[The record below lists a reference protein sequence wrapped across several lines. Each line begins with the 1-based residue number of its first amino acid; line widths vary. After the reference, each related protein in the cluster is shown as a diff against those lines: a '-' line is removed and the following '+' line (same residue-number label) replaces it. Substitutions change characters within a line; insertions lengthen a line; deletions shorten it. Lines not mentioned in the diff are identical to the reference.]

1 MRLLRLIVA
10 VPALAALLSG
20 CVQTTAG
27 TPRPG
32 ADLTGATTGTSDPA
46 GHLDQFLL
54 TADEVNVVMG
64 SRDIALVDSAEDMAD
79 HSSGISDPG
88 CLGALYNAEEDVY
101 QASGWTDVAD
111 QVLTE
116 PQDDSDHW
124 VEQTVVQFP
133 SHQHALD
140 FFNKSV
146 RDWTNCIGKDV
157 MVDDGENQFNWH
169 FEGIGISDNMM
180 TQTSR
185 QSNGG
190 DWACQHALGAVG
202 DYIVETSACGNSPEG
217 EAVMLANQIVANLK

>member
-1 MRLLRLIVA
+1 MRWLRLIVGVA
-10 VPALAALLSG
+10 ALAALLSG

-27 TPRPG
+27 TARPG
-32 ADLTGATTGTSDPA
+32 AELIGAPTGTSDP
-46 GHLDQFLL
+46 GGRLEQFLL
-54 TADEVNVVMG
+54 TPDELNVVMG
-64 SRDIALVDSAEDMAD
+64 SRDIELTDSADDMAD
-79 HSSGISDPG
+79 HSSDISDPG
-88 CLGALYNAEEDVY
+88 CLGALYNAEQTVY

-202 DYIVETSACGNSPEG
+202 NYIVETSACGNSPEG
-217 EAVMLANQIVANLK
+217 EAVMLANQIVANLE

>member
-10 VPALAALLSG
+10 VVALAALLSG
-20 CVQTTAG
+20 CVRTTAG
-27 TPRPG
+27 TARPG
-32 ADLTGATTGTSDPA
+32 AELTGSPTGTSDP
-46 GHLDQFLL
+46 GGRLDEFLL
-54 TADEVNVVMG
+54 TADEVDVVMG
-64 SRDIALVDSAEDMAD
+64 SRDIGLIDSAQDMAD

-88 CLGALYNAEEDVY
+88 CLGALYNAEADVY
-101 QASGWTDVAD
+101 QGSGWTDVAD

-157 MVDDGENQFNWH
+157 MVDDGENQFDWH

-190 DWACQHALGAVG
+190 DWACQHALGAEG

-217 EAVMLANQIVANLK
+217 EAVMVANQIVANLK

>member
-1 MRLLRLIVA
+1 
-10 VPALAALLSG
+10 
-20 CVQTTAG
+20 
-27 TPRPG
+27 
-32 ADLTGATTGTSDPA
+32 
-46 GHLDQFLL
+46 
-54 TADEVNVVMG
+54 
-64 SRDIALVDSAEDMAD
+64 MAD

-101 QASGWTDVAD
+101 QGSGWTDVAD

-116 PQDDSDHW
+116 PQETATIGWSR
-124 VEQTVVQFP
+124 P
-133 SHQHALD
+133 SC
-140 FFNKSV
+140 SS
-146 RDWTNCIGKDV
+146 RRISTRWTSSTNGSGTGRTASARTCWSMI
-157 MVDDGENQFNWH
+157 GENQFDWH

-190 DWACQHALGAVG
+190 DWACQHALGAEG